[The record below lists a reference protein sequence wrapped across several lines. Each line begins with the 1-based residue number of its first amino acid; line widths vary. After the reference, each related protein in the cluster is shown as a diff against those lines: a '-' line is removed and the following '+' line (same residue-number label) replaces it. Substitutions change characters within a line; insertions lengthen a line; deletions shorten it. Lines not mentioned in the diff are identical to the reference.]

1 MRTKHLIVST
11 VLSLGLAANVACEP
25 KGETTTPA
33 DDGGTDT
40 NTETS
45 DEAAEQARKAKEAAA
60 KRAKLRELPPLPGIE
75 KPRPVEFPEPIITQ
89 LPNGL
94 EIIVLED
101 HEAPLVEATLYVK
114 AGEIYEPEG
123 APLAGMVAGLLS
135 EGTTKHKKADID
147 AKVDMTG
154 GSLGSGAGSELAN
167 VNASMMSKDLGLA
180 LSLMADE
187 VQNPAFPEEAI
198 KKLKEQ
204 SIQGLKAAKG
214 QPGQLV
220 QILGSRVIYGENS
233 PYGRLLPSE
242 DQVNAITKEQL
253 VEFHKKHYVP
263 NNAIL
268 VVAGDIN
275 AKKAQSLAKKHL
287 GKWAKGADVPVPTS
301 EVNPPSGP
309 GVHII
314 SRRASA
320 QATMGVALPA
330 PKIGEEGWL
339 ETRVIKDLLA
349 GGTMSTRLNFVLR
362 EQLGLTYGAGAM
374 HQYGYDGGMFWA
386 GGGTKNKTA
395 DQFAD
400 ALVDLV
406 FEFGEKPVEE
416 VELTR
421 VKAFVSG
428 RFALEAEGVGA
439 TIGKTIVQRTYG
451 LPEDFWARYRADV
464 EAITADELYATGKVV
479 FDRNKL
485 QIVAIGKADKLEK
498 QLSKYGEVHI
508 YDQDLKPID

>member
-1 MRTKHLIVST
+1 MRTQHLIVST
-11 VLSLGLAANVACEP
+11 LLSFGLALGCEP
-25 KGETTTPA
+25 KNETTTPP
-33 DDGGTDT
+33 DDGGGDAT
-40 NTETS
+40 TEGS
-45 DEAAEQARKAKEAAA
+45 DEDAEQARKAKEAAE
-60 KRAKLRELPPLPGIE
+60 KRARLRELPPLPGIE
-75 KPRPVEFPEPIITQ
+75 KPRPVEFPEPTITQ
-89 LPNGL
+89 LPNGM

-114 AGEIYEPEG
+114 AGDIYEPEG

-135 EGTTKHKKADID
+135 EGTTKRKKADID

-154 GSLGSGAGSELAN
+154 GSLGSGSGSELAN
-167 VNASMMSKDLGLA
+167 INASMMSKDLGLA

-187 VQNPAFPEEAI
+187 VQNPSFPDDAI
-198 KKLKEQ
+198 KKLKEAQ
-204 SIQGLKAAKG
+204 IQGIKAAKG

-220 QILGSRVIYGENS
+220 QILGRRVIYGPDS
-233 PYGRLLPSE
+233 AYGRLLPTE

-253 VEFHKKHYVP
+253 VEFHEKHYLP

-268 VVAGDIN
+268 VVAGDVS

-287 GKWAKGADVPVPTS
+287 GKWAKGADVAVPTS
-301 EVNPPSGP
+301 EAKPPSEP

-374 HQYGYDGGMFWA
+374 HDYGYDGGIFWA

-395 DQFAD
+395 NQFAD

-439 TIGKTIVQRTYG
+439 TIGKTIVQRMYG
-451 LPEDFWARYRADV
+451 LPDDFWARYRTDV
-464 EAITADELYATGKVV
+464 EAITADQLYDAGKVV
-479 FDRNKL
+479 FDRSKL

-498 QLSKYGEVHI
+498 QLSKYGKVYI
-508 YDQDLKPID
+508 YDRDLQLVD

>member
-1 MRTKHLIVST
+1 MRKRHLILTSA
-11 VLSLGLAANVACEP
+11 LSLGMAMGCEP
-25 KGETTTPA
+25 KGKTTSPGG
-33 DDGGTDT
+33 DGDGDVTAKQ
-40 NTETS
+40 S
-45 DEAAEQARKAKEAAA
+45 DEEAEQRRKAKEAAE
-60 KRAKLRELPPLPGIE
+60 KRARLRELPPLPGIE
-75 KPRPVEFPEPIITQ
+75 KPRPVEFPEPAITQ

-114 AGEIYEPEG
+114 AGDIYEPEG
-123 APLAGMVAGLLS
+123 TPLAGMVAGLLS
-135 EGTTKHKKADID
+135 EGTVKRKKADID
-147 AKVDMTG
+147 AKVDLTG
-154 GSLGSGAGSELAN
+154 GSLGSGSGSELAN
-167 VNASMMSKDLGLA
+167 VNASMMAKDLGLA
-180 LSLMADE
+180 LELMADE
-187 VQNPAFPEEAI
+187 AQHPAFPDDAI
-198 KKLKEQ
+198 NKLKEQ
-204 SIQGLKAAKG
+204 SIQGLKAVKG

-220 QILGSRVIYGENS
+220 QILGARVIYGETS
-233 PYGRLLPSE
+233 AYGRLLPTE

-253 VEFHKKHYVP
+253 TEFHKKHYVP

-268 VVAGDIN
+268 VVAGDVT
-275 AKKAQSLAKKHL
+275 AKKAQALAKKHL
-287 GKWAKGADVPVPTS
+287 GKWAKGANVPVPTS
-301 EVNPPSGP
+301 EVTPPSEP

-320 QATMGVALPA
+320 QATMGVAIPA
-330 PKIGEEGWL
+330 PKIGEAGWL

-362 EQLGLTYGAGAM
+362 EQLGLTYGAGAS
-374 HQYGYDGGMFWA
+374 QDYGYDGGLFWA

-416 VELTR
+416 ADLTR

-439 TIGKTIVQRTYG
+439 TIGKTIVQRMYG
-451 LPEDFWARYRADV
+451 LPEDFWASYRSDV
-464 EAITADELYATGKVV
+464 EAITADQLYAAGKVV

-498 QLSKYGEVHI
+498 QLSKYGKVHI
-508 YDQDLKPID
+508 YDTDLQPID